1 MPTTNTTNN
10 NNVIVHFKN
19 HDADTDTDDLAI
31 TNKTLSFLKEKLKGV
46 DIRPSTVHLI
56 LKYTMEYIE
65 KTPVKGIKQ
74 KQITLNVLRALFVDL
89 TDGNDEK
96 VLLSLLEDGT
106 ISNLIDL
113 IVDVSKGKLDI
124 NTLVDTAEVTYGC
137 AKYCLPYL
145 FSRKKK
151 N

>member
-1 MPTTNTTNN
+1 MTNTNNHINLVVDIGDSDVEELEITNN
-10 NNVIVHFKN
+10 
-19 HDADTDTDDLAI
+19 
-31 TNKTLSFLKEKLKGV
+31 TLSFLKQKLKGV
-46 DIRPSTVHLI
+46 DIRPSTVHLV
-56 LKYTMEYIE
+56 LKYAMEYIE

-74 KQITLNVLRALFVDL
+74 KQITLNVLKALFVDL
-89 TDGNDEK
+89 TDGDDER

-113 IVDVSKGKLDI
+113 IIDVSKGKLDI